1 MNPMLPARLAELA
14 KFAPTV
20 LLAAALVP
28 GVAAARESDRNQP
41 MDIVAD
47 HSEGNL
53 AGGNGKYRFSG
64 NVVIV
69 QGTLEIHADT
79 ADVIQK
85 NGETERIVLAGKQAT
100 LKQQMDDGTWMNA
113 RADNM
118 DYNVN
123 SEVIILTGNYKVDSE
138 RGSNAGQR
146 MVYNTRSGDM
156 QSGGDGTRV
165 RTVIQPR
172 NKAPAAA
179 GEKK

>member
-1 MNPMLPARLAELA
+1 MNPTLPARPAKLARL
-14 KFAPTV
+14 APTV

-28 GVAAARESDRNQP
+28 ALAWSKASDRNQE
-41 MDIVAD
+41 MTID
-47 HSEGNL
+47 STGSNCNL
-53 AGGNGKYRFSG
+53 VGDNGKCRFTG

-85 NGETERIVLAGKQAT
+85 NGETERVVLTGRQAT

-113 RADNM
+113 RADNL

-123 SEVIILTGNYKVDSE
+123 SEVIVLTGNYKVDSE

-146 MVYNTRSGDM
+146 MVYNTRTGDM

-165 RTVIQPR
+165 RTVIQPK

>member
-1 MNPMLPARLAELA
+1 MNPMPPARPAKLAL
-14 KFAPTV
+14 PV

-28 GVAAARESDRNQP
+28 GVVAAKESDRTQP
-41 MDIVAD
+41 MNIDAN

-53 AGGNGKYRFSG
+53 AGGNGKYRFNG
-64 NVVIV
+64 NVVIT

-85 NGETERIVLAGKQAT
+85 NGETERVVLTGKQAT

-113 RADNM
+113 RADNL
-118 DYNVN
+118 DYNVS
-123 SEVIILTGNYKVDSE
+123 SEVIVLTGNYKVDSE

-146 MVYNTRSGDM
+146 MVYNTRTGDM

-165 RTVIQPR
+165 RTVIQPK